1 MNRLD
6 HGQSLIS
13 RGANRWTGTGTEPLN
28 NVIKLDWLIMNRKVN
43 SERKKSEGKIGKKRV
58 ILMRLRLDFYL
69 PLLRWNQYV
78 SNNGQ

>member
-1 MNRLD
+1 
-6 HGQSLIS
+6 
-13 RGANRWTGTGTEPLN
+13 
-28 NVIKLDWLIMNRKVN
+28 MNRKVN